1 MRINRKRH
9 QREEVRKILHTMRL
23 ELAAQRL
30 CRELSTDYNKAPTLR
45 LNEFLQRVQQTPD
58 YPTLGARL

>member
-1 MRINRKRH
+1 MKNRRKRR

-30 CRELSTDYNKAPTLR
+30 AQEQGLQKPHALY
-45 LNEFLQRVQQTPD
+45 LNQLILT
-58 YPTLGARL
+58 ARRSVAG

>member
-1 MRINRKRH
+1 MKNRRKRK

-30 CRELSTDYNKAPTLR
+30 AQEQTSHKGQILHF
-45 LNEFLQRVQQTPD
+45 NEFLSRAQMI
-58 YPTLGARL
+58 ARS

>member
-1 MRINRKRH
+1 MKDRKKRK

-30 CRELSTDYNKAPTLR
+30 TQTGRHDQAEPPLSLAGLLKSSG
-45 LNEFLQRVQQTPD
+45 VQ
-58 YPTLGARL
+58 ARTRNG

>member
-1 MRINRKRH
+1 MKNRRKRK

-30 CRELSTDYNKAPTLR
+30 AQEQDVGHKSTLYLGDLIRKAQD
-45 LNEFLQRVQQTPD
+45 FSSA
-58 YPTLGARL
+58 G

>member
-1 MRINRKRH
+1 MKDRKKRK

-30 CRELSTDYNKAPTLR
+30 AQEKSPRQDSTLY
-45 LNEFLQRVQQTPD
+45 LQDLMKQSAQS
-58 YPTLGARL
+58 LAG